1 MVQWILQTKSF
12 QQTSHEPFQT
22 KNLKIVIKIML
33 LEYTFS
39 NE

>member
-1 MVQWILQTKSF
+1 MVQWILQTKTF

-22 KNLKIVIKIML
+22 KNVIKITL
-33 LEYTFS
+33 LENTFA